1 MNQSPCFLELVVQEG
16 GKASAQI
23 NRMHEGHDKYYQ
35 TCSKMLLWGLRK
47 GENGHKWGSI
57 KAEHMKVIH
66 LSDLGRA
73 MSFVAQYTSLPYM
86 ATCLWEMTNKH

>member
-1 MNQSPCFLELVVQEG
+1 MNQSPCFVEPVVWEG

-23 NRMHEGHDKYYQ
+23 NRTYGGYNKYYQ

-47 GENGHKWGSI
+47 GENSHKWGSI

-66 LSDLGRA
+66 FSDLGRT

-86 ATCLWEMTNKH
+86 AMWL